1 MNKFIGKLAY
11 HETSKVAPKIDDAHG
26 AITACLD
33 TLVHNLKILS
43 ENPSTTSEV
52 FPKVTS
58 KCLTA
63 IYILQ
68 SSLDFEKGKSIAE
81 NLFLLYDYV
90 KDQVLANSKREASA
104 NINQA
109 IFVITEIRKS
119 WKLVQ

>member
-11 HETSKVAPKIDDAHG
+11 HETSKAAPKIEDAHG

-33 TLVHNLKILS
+33 TLIHNLKILS
-43 ENPSTTSEV
+43 ENPCSQSEV

-68 SSLDFEKGKSIAE
+68 TSLDFEKGKSIAD
-81 NLFLLYDYV
+81 NLFVLYDYV
-90 KDQVLANSKREASA
+90 KQQVLAKTRKDETA

-109 IFVITEIRKS
+109 IFVISEIRES
-119 WKLVQ
+119 WKAVQ